1 MRLARGSYG
10 LLYRVG
16 LGVAMK
22 KNHTYI
28 HGGNPVNDLA
38 RLGLAA
44 RPVLDFSV
52 NLNPFGVPSIIRD
65 RWSELLYAIADYP
78 SVEGAGIARYY
89 HEKFGV
95 DPKNIL
101 AGNGSTE
108 MIYLLPLV
116 LRLKHVV
123 IITPSYHDYERAS
136 VLAGAQVVRYQLLSD
151 DRFSKVRQDELIE
164 AMKGA
169 DALWL
174 GRPNNPTGTLLPK
187 GLILDIASRFPEKW
201 VIIDEAFIQ
210 FVDGCKDESFITGES
225 RPNIIVIHSLTKIYA
240 LAGIRMGAAVANGD
254 VISRLKKAKE
264 PWSVNGLAER
274 IAPMLLDCDD
284 YERESCLMVSTERE
298 RMINS
303 FQGLNGI
310 IPFPSATNFILCQWV
325 RTKDLDDLIRH
336 LLSNGAYVRDC
347 RNFPGLEENYFRVG
361 LRSREENDRL
371 IFLLSTFSDNP
382 THAPS

>member
-1 MRLARGSYG
+1 MIQ
-10 LLYRVG
+10 
-16 LGVAMK
+16 
-22 KNHTYI
+22 NHTYL

-38 RLGLAA
+38 RLGLGT

-65 RWSELLYAIADYP
+65 KWPELLYAIEDYP
-78 SVEGAGIARYY
+78 SVEGDGISHYY

-95 DPKNIL
+95 DPENLL

-108 MIYLLPLV
+108 IIYLLPRV
-116 LRLKHVV
+116 LRIKHVV

-136 VLAGAQVVRYQLLSD
+136 ILAGAQVLRFQLLSD
-151 DRFSKVRQDELIE
+151 DRFSNIRQDELIE
-164 AMKGA
+164 TMKGA

-187 GLILDIASRFPEKW
+187 GLIIDIASRFPEKW
-201 VIIDEAFIQ
+201 IIIDEAFIQ
-210 FVDGCKDESFITGES
+210 FVDGWKDESFITGES

-240 LAGIRMGAAVANGD
+240 LAGIRMGAAVAASD

-264 PWSVNGLAER
+264 PWSVNGLAEMV
-274 IAPMLLDCDD
+274 APMLLECDD
-284 YERESCLMVSTERE
+284 YERESCLTVSTERNRIIKE
-298 RMINS
+298 LE
-303 FQGLNGI
+303 GLKGI
-310 IPFPSATNFILCQWV
+310 IPLPSATNFILCQWI

-336 LLSNGAYVRDC
+336 LLINGAYVRDC
-347 RNFPGLEENYFRVG
+347 RNFPGLGENYFRVG

-371 IFLLSTFSDNP
+371 IFLLSAFSDNP
-382 THAPS
+382 T